1 MPRGVHCTLVGALGY
16 TGVNPWYKNLLKI
29 QKHHT
34 RPFRRLE
41 IEKLVPMSLDFDS
54 AQLPNPNLTDLH
66 HAWREQL
73 RRFIDVEIMPYA
85 DDWDEAGEIPIGLW
99 PKAAEVG
106 LLGLSYPEAYGG
118 TPGDVWLGQ
127 ITAEELGRVG
137 AGGINASLMVH
148 NIGLP
153 PIINW
158 GSQTMKDAIAPPI
171 LRGEA
176 WISLGITEP
185 GGGSDVANLQTT
197 AVRDGD
203 DYVVNGSKTYI
214 TGGMRAN
221 WVSTAVRTGGEG
233 AGGVS
238 MLLIPTDAEGFSR
251 TALNRKQGW
260 WASDTAT
267 LYFDNVRVPATQLI
281 GEENQGF
288 RVIMTN
294 FNSERMGM
302 AIHMEAAARVCM
314 EEAVSWARE
323 RKTFGKRLGDHQVI
337 RHKIAM
343 MKQKINATQAY
354 IRVCNE
360 SIERGEPNPADIAL
374 LKVQASEVMEFCARE
389 AMQVLGGLGFMRGSR
404 TERIYREV
412 RVNAI
417 GGGSE
422 EIMRDLASRQYGL

>member
-1 MPRGVHCTLVGALGY
+1 
-16 TGVNPWYKNLLKI
+16 
-29 QKHHT
+29 
-34 RPFRRLE
+34 
-41 IEKLVPMSLDFDS
+41 MSLDFDS
-54 AQLPNPNLTDLH
+54 ARLPNPHLTEDHL
-66 HAWREQL
+66 AWRAQL
-73 RRFIDVEIMPYA
+73 RRFVDTEIMPFA
-85 DDWDEAGEIPIGLW
+85 EEWDEAGEMPLDLW

-106 LLGLSYPEAYGG
+106 LLGLGYPEEYGG
-118 TPGDVWLGQ
+118 TPGDVWFGE
-127 ITAEELGRVG
+127 IAGEELARVG

-148 NIGLP
+148 GIGLP
-153 PIINW
+153 PVINW
-158 GSQTMKDAIAPPI
+158 GSEAMKAEIAPPI

-185 GGGSDVANLQTT
+185 GGGSDVASMKTT

-203 DYVVNGSKTYI
+203 HFVVNGSKTYI
-214 TGGMRAN
+214 TGGMRAT

-233 AGGVS
+233 PGGVS
-238 MLLIPTDAEGFSR
+238 MLLIPTSAEGFSR
-251 TALNRKQGW
+251 TELERKQGW

-267 LYFDNVRVPATQLI
+267 LYFDNVRVPVSNLI

-288 RVIMTN
+288 KVIMTN

-302 AIHMEAAARVCM
+302 AIHMEACARVCL
-314 EEAVSWARE
+314 EEAVNWARE
-323 RKTFGKRLGDHQVI
+323 RQTFGKRLGDHQVI

-360 SIERGEPNPADIAL
+360 AIVRGDPNPGDIAL

-389 AMQVLGGLGFMRGSR
+389 ALQILGGLGFMRGNR
-404 TERIYREV
+404 AERIYREV

>member
-1 MPRGVHCTLVGALGY
+1 
-16 TGVNPWYKNLLKI
+16 
-29 QKHHT
+29 
-34 RPFRRLE
+34 
-41 IEKLVPMSLDFDS
+41 MSLDFDS
-54 AQLPNPNLTDLH
+54 ARLHNPNLTSSH
-66 HAWREQL
+66 EEWRTQL
-73 RRFIDVEIMPYA
+73 RRFVDAEIMPYA
-85 DDWDEAGEIPIGLW
+85 DDWDEAGEIPEELW
-99 PKAAEVG
+99 PKAAAVG
-106 LLGLSYPEAYGG
+106 LLGLGYPEQYGG
-118 TPGDVWLGQ
+118 TPGDVWLTQ
-127 ITAEELGRVG
+127 IATEELSRVG
-137 AGGINASLMVH
+137 VGGVNASLMVH
-148 NIGLP
+148 GIGLP

-158 GSQTMKDAIAPPI
+158 GSEAMKERVAPPV

-203 DYVVNGSKTYI
+203 HFVVNGSKTYI

-233 AGGVS
+233 AAGVS

-251 TALNRKQGW
+251 TALERKQGW

-267 LYFDNVRVPATQLI
+267 LYFDNVRVPVDQLI

-288 RVIMTN
+288 KVIMTN
-294 FNSERMGM
+294 FNAERMAM
-302 AIHMEAAARVCM
+302 AVGMEAYGRVCL

-323 RKTFGKRLGDHQVI
+323 RKTFGKRLADHQVI

-354 IRVCNE
+354 IRCCNE
-360 SIERGEPNPADIAL
+360 SIERGNPDPADIAL

-389 AMQVLGGLGFMRGSR
+389 ALQIMGGIGYMRGSR
-404 TERIYREV
+404 SERLYREV